1 MQIGGLMN
9 GIELEC
15 ISSLLNNGIL
25 SSSCLNKQSIGTIWS
40 EYKGK
45 EPASSEFLNELRLA
59 ILCGKARVLDYN
71 TVMYTVSGRQYD
83 SLKELQGI
91 TFDGRV
97 QSGVRLH
104 IDLNLLK
111 GVQLIRKVVIKAL
124 NNCLNHLLY
133 TYVSKNKLSHR
144 IIQSGK
150 TDLVILN
157 LDNYKVQ
164 YDTTSLV
171 LQKDIMQIG
180 VVLTKA
186 LENFD
191 TGDAIVLPLDY
202 VMSFKP
208 VNENMYKTVIK
219 WLQETA
225 INFLNVSDGLSDF
238 QYTNLFKLMEN
249 DDVIDCNSH
258 IRIIF
263 NQGTVI
269 NKVLKSLIDNISLYV
284 DMEKIGYGVILTLP
298 KEVFNLVD
306 KGAIE
311 RAIQEDRNKR

>member
-1 MQIGGLMN
+1 MN

-15 ISSLLNNGIL
+15 LSTLLNNGIL
-25 SSSCLNKQSIGTIWS
+25 SSSCLNKPSIGTIWS

-59 ILCGKARVLDYN
+59 ILYDKARILDYS
-71 TVMYTVSGRQYD
+71 TVMYIVSSRQYE

-91 TFDGRV
+91 TFDGRL
-97 QSGVRLH
+97 QSGIRLR
-104 IDLNLLK
+104 IDLNLLR
-111 GVQLIRKVVIKAL
+111 GVQLVRKDVIKAL
-124 NNCLNHLLY
+124 DNCLKHLIY
-133 TYVSKNKLSHR
+133 TYVSKNNLSHR

-186 LENFD
+186 LEYYD
-191 TGDAIVLPLDY
+191 TGEAIVIPLDY

-225 INFLNVSDGLSDF
+225 INFLNVSDELSDF
-238 QYTNLFKLMEN
+238 QYTNLFRLIEN
-249 DDVIDCNSH
+249 DDVLDCNSH
-258 IRIIF
+258 IRIIL
-263 NQGTVI
+263 NQGVAI
-269 NKVLKSLIDNISLYV
+269 NKVLRLLLDNISLYA
-284 DMEKIGYGVILTLP
+284 DMERTEYGFMLKLP
-298 KEVFNLVD
+298 KEVFNLID
-306 KGAIE
+306 KGAIKK
-311 RAIQEDRNKR
+311 IISEDRNKR